1 MGINCS
7 QAGKNPTSEYIVIE
21 KGPPDDVK
29 EDRKNLVSLQSPNG
43 SAENLLSAL
52 HADFAG
58 HHPVET
64 VWSDL
69 INPLLW
75 PEPWLLF

>member
-1 MGINCS
+1 MLNRAKIRF
-7 QAGKNPTSEYIVIE
+7 SEYIVIE
-21 KGPPDDVK
+21 KGPSGDVK
-29 EDRKNLVSLQSPNG
+29 EYRKTLGSLQSTNG
-43 SAENLLSAL
+43 IVENLLSAL
-52 HADFAG
+52 HDDFAG